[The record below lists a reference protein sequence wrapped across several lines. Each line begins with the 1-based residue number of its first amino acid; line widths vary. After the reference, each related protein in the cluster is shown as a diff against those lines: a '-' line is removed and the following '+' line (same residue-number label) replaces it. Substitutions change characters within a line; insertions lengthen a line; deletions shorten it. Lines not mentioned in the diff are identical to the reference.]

1 MTMHNRAATPA
12 FDTMQQSNSTARH
25 ADSFTHL
32 SHALQQGAEQ

>member
-1 MTMHNRAATPA
+1 MTMQSRAATPA
-12 FDTMQQSNSTARH
+12 FHTMQQSNITALH

>member
-1 MTMHNRAATPA
+1 MQSRSATPA
-12 FDTMQQSNSTARH
+12 VHTMQQSNSTARH